1 MKNHNRTQF
10 LKQLALLIFGAV
22 FVSVL
27 YAQLDIPTNINNAVQ
42 TIGKIVLTPNGQAP
56 SATNPAVVTIDANAS
71 GMVSAVKV
79 LGSMNVSPDNA
90 GVNILSGK
98 ASSVV

>member
-10 LKQLALLIFGAV
+10 LKQLALLFFGAV

-42 TIGKIVLTPNGQAP
+42 TIQTI
-56 SATNPAVVTIDANAS
+56 VVTDNGRSDGNKVMILNS
-71 GMVSAVKV
+71 GGNNPTLQVS
-79 LGSMNVSPDNA
+79 GSMVA
-90 GVNILSGK
+90 GNSL
-98 ASSVV
+98 

>member
-1 MKNHNRTQF
+1 MKNQNRTQF

-42 TIGKIVLTPNGQAP
+42 TIQTI
-56 SATNPAVVTIDANAS
+56 VVTDNGRSDGNKVMILNSGGTAS
-71 GMVSAVKV
+71 ALQVS
-79 LGSMNVSPDNA
+79 G
-90 GVNILSGK
+90 
-98 ASSVV
+98 SVVAGKSIGSDETLLNRII